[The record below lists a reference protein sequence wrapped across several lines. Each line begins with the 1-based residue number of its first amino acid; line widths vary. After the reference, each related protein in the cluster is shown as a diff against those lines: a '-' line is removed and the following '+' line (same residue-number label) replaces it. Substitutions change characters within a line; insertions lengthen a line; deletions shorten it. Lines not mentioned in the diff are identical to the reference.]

1 MASGEDKA
9 LEDLLDY
16 QLKDQRESLSAIEEA
31 LASDPSNPE
40 LLSVTFLLQ
49 IRSLVSW
56 ENITLIHWSS
66 TVSFSTG

>member
-1 MASGEDKA
+1 MASEEDKA

-40 LLSVTFLLQ
+40 LLSVTSLPQNQTPSFLG
-49 IRSLVSW
+49 
-56 ENITLIHWSS
+56 N
-66 TVSFSTG
+66 